1 VGPRAELDEVVKRK
15 SPCPC
20 EESNPGRPDRSL
32 VTILT
37 EIFPTSNKNYYFYLT
52 ALFQLHILYNAE

>member
-37 EIFPTSNKNYYFYLT
+37 EIFWF
-52 ALFQLHILYNAE
+52 